1 MSSEKIYVTRIIVP
15 DAIEKLKEN
24 FDVVEVWPEPT
35 PPPKDLILQKVT
47 ECDGM
52 MIESNDIMDAE
63 VFVAATKLKV
73 VGTRAIGIDN
83 IDVAAATKNGVAIGN
98 TPGILH
104 ESCADF
110 TMGLILSLAR
120 QVTRSNRKVI
130 SGEWK
135 IFDQTPYLG
144 TDVYG
149 KTLGLIGLGLIGTA
163 VAKRATGFDM
173 KIKYYSRTRKEE
185 DEEKYGLQWTPDIND
200 LLSTSDYVSIHI
212 PLGPETTNFIG
223 SEQLK
228 MMKKDSFLINTSRGG
243 TVDPD
248 ALRDCLRKGGIGGAA
263 LDVTSP
269 EPIAPDDPLVHMD
282 NVIITPH
289 IASASAATLRRMGL
303 MAADNV
309 INFLKGEE
317 MPACLNPE
325 VINS

>member
-1 MSSEKIYVTRIIVP
+1 MAEKKVFVTRIIVP
-15 DAIEKLKEN
+15 DAIAKLKQN
-24 FDVVEVWPEPT
+24 FEVEIWDQPT
-35 PPPKDLILQKVT
+35 PPPKELVIQKAK

-52 MIESNDIMDAE
+52 MIESNDIMDDE
-63 VFVAATKLKV
+63 VFTAAGRLKV

-83 IDVAAATKNGVAIGN
+83 IDLESATKNGVLVGN

-130 SGEWK
+130 AGEWK

-149 KTLGLIGLGLIGTA
+149 KTLGLVGLGLIATA
-163 VAKRATGFDM
+163 VAKRAKGFDM
-173 KIKYYSRTRKEE
+173 EILYHSRTRKPDVE
-185 DEEKYGLQWTPDIND
+185 DMYGLKWVPDLD
-200 LLSTSDYVSIHI
+200 RLLSASDYVSVHV
-212 PLGPETTNFIG
+212 PLGPETQGFIG
-223 SEQLK
+223 SKEIGN
-228 MMKKDSFLINTSRGG
+228 MNEDAFLINTSRGG

-248 ALRDCLRKGGIGGAA
+248 ALREALIAGKIAGAA
-263 LDVTSP
+263 LDVTLP
-269 EPIAPDDPLVHMD
+269 EPISPDDPLLHME

-309 INFLKGEE
+309 ISHLKGEP

-325 VINS
+325 AVG